1 MSNSVAGSF
10 DVVFTFWVAYTID
23 MESGSIPVIQ
33 YYTAAGLVPAVPTS
47 GEKTG
52 KGVLRA
58 KFYTELWFIILMAVL
73 GLVLFAIFLTVLLRR
88 KLNKPFER
96 ERPPLVPLQKR
107 TSPMSVYPPSET
119 YMGMTDTKIP
129 WPGPLIGNCNITVH
143 QVPSQSH
150 INQTYAQDSLQRSV
164 GRLADRHDKKS
175 LTEDAIWDTVVQT
188 QDNSMYVEDEDF
200 MDTIKGISTVTKE
213 HTTFTDTP
221 L

>member
-10 DVVFTFWVAYTID
+10 DV
-23 MESGSIPVIQ
+23 
-33 YYTAAGLVPAVPTS
+33 VPAVPTS

-119 YMGMTDTKIP
+119 YMFDAFPDVSDSSSNVTLKSYTTHLEGMTDTKIP